1 MFRVILKQVWRDSR
15 WMLLFLAA
23 CAVVVTQG
31 AVRLAHVAP
40 GTDLYQSILVETQFW
55 GLMMP
60 VLAFFAALL
69 LAIIT
74 WWPDRRGWWVYALTL
89 PIERARYAMMRTAAG
104 GVMLGGLALVFW
116 IGAAVAAGQAVVPA
130 GLHFYVGGIALRF
143 ALALLVCHALWTM
156 LSLTGRPAAW
166 TVVGIVVIAIG
177 CELVGIHAVSWIF
190 NALTGQWSPLH
201 VLGGRWMLIDA

>member
-31 AVRLAHVAP
+31 TVRLAHLAP
-40 GTDLYQSILVETQFW
+40 GTDLYESILVERQFW

-74 WWPDRRGWWVYALTL
+74 
-89 PIERARYAMMRTAAG
+89 
-104 GVMLGGLALVFW
+104 
-116 IGAAVAAGQAVVPA
+116 
-130 GLHFYVGGIALRF
+130 
-143 ALALLVCHALWTM
+143 
-156 LSLTGRPAAW
+156 
-166 TVVGIVVIAIG
+166 
-177 CELVGIHAVSWIF
+177 
-190 NALTGQWSPLH
+190 
-201 VLGGRWMLIDA
+201 

>member
-1 MFRVILKQVWRDSR
+1 MFQVILKQVWRDSR
-15 WMLLFLAA
+15 WMLLFLGA
-23 CAVVVTQG
+23 CAVVITQG
-31 AVRLAHVAP
+31 VVRVTHGLPDNDMYGAV
-40 GTDLYQSILVETQFW
+40 LVEAQFW

-89 PIERARYAMMRTAAG
+89 PIERARYALMRAAAG
-104 GVMLGGLALVFW
+104 GVMLGALALLFW
-116 IGAAVAAGQAVVPA
+116 VAAIVATSQAVVPD
-130 GLHFYVGGIALRF
+130 GLHFYAGTIALRF

-166 TVVGIVVIAIG
+166 AVVGIVVVSIG
-177 CELVGIHAVSWIF
+177 CELLGIHAVSWVV

-201 VLGGRWMLIDA
+201 ILGGRWMLIDA